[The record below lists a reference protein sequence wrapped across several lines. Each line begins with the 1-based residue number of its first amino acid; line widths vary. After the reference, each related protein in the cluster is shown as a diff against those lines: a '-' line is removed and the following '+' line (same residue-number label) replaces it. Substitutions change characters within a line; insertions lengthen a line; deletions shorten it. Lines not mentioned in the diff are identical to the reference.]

1 MKLTASI
8 ASDGTS
14 KGQRWVG
21 SDNTRITGYD
31 AIELSVSRPTPK
43 KTARQ
48 PHRSVQ
54 MPATSGPIVGPAANA
69 IATTP
74 MAKPRR
80 SGGKSLKATIC
91 ISGMKRPAARPCTKR
106 TATRAWKFGA
116 NAPSKPTRNTRL
128 APRKMCLLWKR
139 VVKNPL
145 HGTMMPSD
153 SMYEVVSHW
162 PCSVDTSNSVRI
174 DGKQVVI
181 VSWLMMEMA
190 DAHTKLTSTAQRRDA
205 ESSGWNVMGA
215 VRAASPVIDSFSFCP
230 STRMPSDTLPQNC
243 QAAHDS
249 A

>member
-1 MKLTASI
+1 
-8 ASDGTS
+8 
-14 KGQRWVG
+14 
-21 SDNTRITGYD
+21 
-31 AIELSVSRPTPK
+31 
-43 KTARQ
+43 
-48 PHRSVQ
+48 
-54 MPATSGPIVGPAANA
+54 
-69 IATTP
+69 
-74 MAKPRR
+74 
-80 SGGKSLKATIC
+80 
-91 ISGMKRPAARPCTKR
+91 
-106 TATRAWKFGA
+106 
-116 NAPSKPTRNTRL
+116 
-128 APRKMCLLWKR
+128 MCLLWKR

-230 STRMPSDTLPQNC
+230 STRIPSDTLPQNC